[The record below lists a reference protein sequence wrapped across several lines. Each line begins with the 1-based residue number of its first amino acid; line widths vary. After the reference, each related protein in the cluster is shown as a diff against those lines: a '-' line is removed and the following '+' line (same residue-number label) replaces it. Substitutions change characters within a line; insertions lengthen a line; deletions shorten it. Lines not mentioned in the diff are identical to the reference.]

1 MVQLQASNIL
11 DIITNIRKFG
21 YYSPPITQASP
32 QSLVSSKERLSGE
45 DTAERLQKILA
56 LTFAGFCNRHHGT
69 ENRSPKTGAE
79 AAGHFLP
86 VFAFA
91 QIPLAQVVVKA
102 DSKIVQEQ
110 KMIVLIL
117 FQALD
122 QGFFFFERPL
132 RA

>member
-1 MVQLQASNIL
+1 MARYYS
-11 DIITNIRKFG
+11 G
-21 YYSPPITQASP
+21 YYSPPITHASP
-32 QSLVSSKERLSGE
+32 PSLVSSKERLSGE

-79 AAGHFLP
+79 VTGHFLP
-86 VFAFA
+86 VLAFA

-117 FQALD
+117 FQARD